1 MLDLG
6 ICAAH
11 VREVACRTERGGRKG
26 GRGERFERRRRVC
39 RNLAVVEKIVKVGR
53 IESGD
58 VEIEIHRVDGGSAE
72 QGVDDIFVFAWV
84 EKSAFLRENGRKKN
98 VT

>member
-26 GRGERFERRRRVC
+26 GRGERFERRRRIC
-39 RNLAVVEKIVKVGR
+39 RNLAVVEKTGKVGK
-53 IESGD
+53 IESGE

-72 QGVDDIFVFAWV
+72 QGANIFILAWV
-84 EKSAFLRENGRKKN
+84 EEGAFLREDGRKKN